1 MIARMSKYDLVLYAG
16 QSSDFIEKLRGPGA
30 GRYYHY
36 GVGAFGRRPSVAA
49 FDRQPS
55 QGGRCPDAVSR
66 RRTFR
71 SGRAAHR
78 RRRRGFRSLYGRY
91 AAGSGAP
98 FGDRTLA
105 ENRRRAASLGRFFGR
120 YASQV
125 SGQGRGATLF
135 LHQPCGLREGYRSV
149 VGALYDR
156 SGARG

>member
-1 MIARMSKYDLVLYAG
+1 MIERMSKSTGTLCGSEQRLHREGCAAWG
-16 QSSDFIEKLRGPGA
+16 WSILPLRGGSL
-30 GRYYHY
+30 RT
-36 GVGAFGRRPSVAA
+36 RPSVAA